1 MACVKKGIAFCKLQ
15 LVSAATSFKTALSGI
30 SFEESLDIQDGENEE
45 EDDDDVEDDVDTGA
59 ISDDER
65 VDIDQP
71 SAGED
76 LEVTGENL
84 PHSNLME
91 WKFPVEISQ
100 STLDGRNGSYACSVI
115 ALIFA
120 HGVCCQRLDLQP
132 GPQLSP
138 LWVVLMCAAIRIG
151 NRFYDSC
158 RHSLPQRF
166 LSAAEAATI
175 VERSVSASV
184 DLPLPVRVFDE
195 HAPAT
200 LLFQLRKLC
209 TRNHGHAAL
218 LIANEKT
225 VLFMPIGNCSIVL
238 VDTHRHGLHGAE
250 VLLGQQES
258 LDQFVHASQTVLG
271 LQDDTYANLSF
282 ITF

>member
-15 LVSAATSFKTALSGI
+15 LVSAATSFKAALSGI

-45 EDDDDVEDDVDTGA
+45 KDDDDVEDDVDNGA

-71 SAGED
+71 TAGED

-84 PHSNLME
+84 PHSNLIE

-120 HGVCCQRLDLQP
+120 HEVYCQRLDLQSVP
-132 GPQLSP
+132 LLSP
-138 LWVVLMCAAIRIG
+138 LWVVLMCAVIRIG
-151 NRFYDSC
+151 NRFHDSC

-166 LSAAEAATI
+166 LSAAEAAII

-184 DLPLPVRVFDE
+184 DLPLPVSVFDE
-195 HAPAT
+195 HAPTT
-200 LLFQLRKLC
+200 LLFQLRKLR

-225 VLFMPIGNCSIVL
+225 VLFMPIENCFIVL
-238 VDTHRHGLHGAE
+238 VDTHQHGLHGAE